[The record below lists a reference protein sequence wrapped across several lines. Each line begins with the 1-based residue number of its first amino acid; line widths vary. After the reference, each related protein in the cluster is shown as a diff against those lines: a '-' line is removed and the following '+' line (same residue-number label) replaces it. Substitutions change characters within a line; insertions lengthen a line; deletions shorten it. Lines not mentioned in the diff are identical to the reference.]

1 MNRLHNAKLDWI
13 TDNPEKVVARHARAS
28 TKNPDKAEFQKL
40 LTFCINQGHWSVFE
54 QVCASFEIITSR
66 AISAQIIRHRAFH
79 YQELSQRYC
88 TPDKILDDA
97 WEGCWDFELRAQD
110 FKDRQN
116 SLEFADE
123 TVKQVLKERV
133 KEVFSDIEELYH
145 TLLESGVAR
154 ECARNI
160 LPMCT
165 PTRLHMQGTLRDWI
179 FYVGLRGA
187 NGTQKEHKYIAH
199 DIGRILSAYVPTTI
213 KAVLASD
220 NPAVDGWR
228 VIENLEIS

>member
-1 MNRLHNAKLDWI
+1 MNSLHNAKLDWI
-13 TDNPEKVVARHARAS
+13 TQDPEAVVARHARVS
-28 TKNPDKAEFQKL
+28 TKNPDRAEFEKL
-40 LTFCINQGHWSVFE
+40 LTFCINEGHWSIFE
-54 QVCASFEIITSR
+54 QVCASFEIVTSR
-66 AISAQIIRHRAFH
+66 AISAQIIRHRSFH

-88 TPDKILDDA
+88 APDKVLDDA
-97 WEGCWDFELRAQD
+97 WDNCWDFELRAQD

-116 SLEFADE
+116 SFEFGDE
-123 TVKQVLKERV
+123 TVKEVLKQRI
-133 KEVFSDIEELYH
+133 KEVFSEIEDVYQ

-165 PTRLHMQGTLRDWI
+165 PTKLHMQGTLRDWI

-199 DIGRILSAYVPTTI
+199 DIGRALSAYVPTSI
-213 KAVLASD
+213 KALLRSD
-220 NPAVDGWR
+220 NPAVEGWR
-228 VIENLEIS
+228 VIENLEIG